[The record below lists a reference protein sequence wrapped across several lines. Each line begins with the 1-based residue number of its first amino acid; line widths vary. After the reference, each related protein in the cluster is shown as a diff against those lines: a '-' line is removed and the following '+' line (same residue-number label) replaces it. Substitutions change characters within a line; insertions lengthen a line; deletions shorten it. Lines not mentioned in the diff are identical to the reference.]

1 MLLDVIDTMKKIE
14 TEMKKIFVILI
25 FIGLSS
31 ASYAQLGIS
40 AGAQLLYGFGSNQ
53 LFKGLNL
60 GVEIPRTEQSS
71 ILVRAYATLRNT
83 YKDSTYAEAIDPLT
97 SSVMMRVDMRNGIS
111 TFGLEGGM
119 RRYFLGSNFDYG
131 FSLYGG
137 SMFSFSLYHMTSKVL
152 SPIDE
157 SLYALPNRSQGS
169 VFMLNFG
176 LNGGMKKQFTFGT
189 LFMDLSL
196 SYAIV
201 ATGSAKFTG
210 ISQGKLSMLNF
221 GCVVGYRKDLF
232 FNVN

>member
-1 MLLDVIDTMKKIE
+1 MKKSLF
-14 TEMKKIFVILI
+14 IFL
-25 FIGLSS
+25 FTTIGLSS
-31 ASYAQLGIS
+31 FSQIGLSIGPQLI
-40 AGAQLLYGFGSNQ
+40 YGFGSNQ
-53 LFKGLNL
+53 LFKGLNF

-71 ILVRAYATLRNT
+71 ILVRAYATLRNN
-83 YKDSTYAEAIDPLT
+83 YKDSTYAEAIDQLT
-97 SSVMMRVDMRNGIS
+97 SPAMMVVNVRNGIS

-157 SLYALPNRSQGS
+157 SLYSMPQRSQGS

-201 ATGSAKFTG
+201 ATGSAKFNG
-210 ISQGKLSMLNF
+210 ISSGKLSVLNF
-221 GCVVGYRKDLF
+221 GCVLGYRRDLF